1 MSWDTMVRESKDKI
15 KEAILNELK
24 SLEDEISKTVSQSD
38 DLEQFK
44 RNIFTTQV
52 QTEKWFLRALITR
65 LLLQEI
71 TQKINYPTQE

>member
-1 MSWDTMVRESKDKI
+1 MKDRGK
-15 KEAILNELK
+15 KRVEYKGDAI
-24 SLEDEISKTVSQSD
+24 SRSG

-44 RNIFTTQV
+44 KDIFTTQV

-71 TQKINYPTQE
+71 TQKINLEKV

>member
-1 MSWDTMVRESKDKI
+1 MSWDVQVRKAKDGI
-15 KEAILNELK
+15 KEAILNELNA
-24 SLEDEISKTVSQSD
+24 LEKEIGDAISRSG

-44 RNIFTTQV
+44 KDIFTTQV

-71 TQKINYPTQE
+71 TQKINL